1 MQLIRKCKSLPAMH
15 VHTFSIQ
22 SVWALGSP
30 VDGIPALEKTGI
42 SELFPLEFAE
52 WITRRVLAHF
62 IFGPE

>member
-1 MQLIRKCKSLPAMH
+1 MH

-42 SELFPLEFAE
+42 AELFPLDFAE